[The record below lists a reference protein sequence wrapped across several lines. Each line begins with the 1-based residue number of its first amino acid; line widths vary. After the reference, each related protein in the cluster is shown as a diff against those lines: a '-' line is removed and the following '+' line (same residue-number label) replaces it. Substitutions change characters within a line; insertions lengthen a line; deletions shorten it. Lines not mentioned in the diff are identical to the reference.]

1 MENTLKPDRKY
12 YAKCTWVTLTVSAVL
27 AVLTAITHIIIHIT
41 GPVSD
46 APRVLWIIT
55 GIILAFV
62 WFFIYPLVRVW
73 VKNLCYIVYGDRI
86 TVHKGILTK
95 RQHNIP
101 FRAITDFV
109 LRRTVYDRALGIGS
123 IQIQT
128 AGQSQSASGYEGSLS
143 GLLQYEMLQEELR
156 NKIKDLSPLSESL
169 TTAEPQAKSSDVIL
183 AQILEEVRSIKDRL
197 EK

>member
-1 MENTLKPDRKY
+1 M
-12 YAKCTWVTLTVSAVL
+12 
-27 AVLTAITHIIIHIT
+27 
-41 GPVSD
+41 
-46 APRVLWIIT
+46 
-55 GIILAFV
+55 
-62 WFFIYPLVRVW
+62 
-73 VKNLCYIVYGDRI
+73 
-86 TVHKGILTK
+86 HKGILTK